1 MIRQATPDDADTIL
15 DVWLLASLQAHDFI
29 PAAFWWQQQEAMRAR
44 YLPAAQ
50 IWVCE
55 RQGEVQGFVALVNDY
70 VAALF
75 VRPDCQQNGIG
86 RALLDTAKQQ
96 RHTLT
101 LRVYCENDIAVNFY
115 CNQGFSIIAEGTDAA
130 TSQPELYME
139 YRAKGDK
146 QQDHALCQ
154 HASAINS

>member
-1 MIRQATPDDADTIL
+1 MIRQATACDADAIL
-15 DVWLLASLQAHDFI
+15 NVWLLASLQAHDFI

-55 RQGEVQGFVALVNDY
+55 RQGEVQGFVALVEDY
-70 VAALF
+70 IAALF
-75 VRPDCQQNGIG
+75 VRPDCQQSGIG

-96 RHTLT
+96 RNKLT
-101 LRVYCENDIAVNFY
+101 LKVYCKNDIAVNFY
-115 CNQGFSIIAEGTDAA
+115 CDQGFSIIAEGTDAA

-139 YRAKGDK
+139 YRAGDK
-146 QQDHALCQ
+146 DRTQGPLWQ
-154 HASAINS
+154 HDSVINS

>member
-1 MIRQATPDDADTIL
+1 MIRQATPGDADAIL

-29 PAAFWWQQQEAMRAR
+29 PAAFWWRQQEAMRAR

-55 RQGEVQGFVALVNDY
+55 REGGVQGFVALVDDY

-86 RALLDTAKQQ
+86 RALLDTAKRQ
-96 RHTLT
+96 RDKLT
-101 LRVYCENDIAVNFY
+101 LKVYCENDIAVNFY
-115 CNQGFSIIAEGTDAA
+115 CNQGFSIIAEGTDAV

-139 YRAKGDK
+139 YKANHKEQEHDFLY
-146 QQDHALCQ
+146 QQARVC
-154 HASAINS
+154 